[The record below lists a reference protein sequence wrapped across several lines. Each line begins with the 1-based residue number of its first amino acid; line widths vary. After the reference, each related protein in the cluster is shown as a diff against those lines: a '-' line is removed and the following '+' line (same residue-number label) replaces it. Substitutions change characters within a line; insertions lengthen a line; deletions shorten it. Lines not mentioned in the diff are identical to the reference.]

1 MVHREFGKHGNS
13 GDLDACMDDSL
24 IVYDVERGFHYG
36 VMKNNDMN
44 CTSKCLM
51 DENKVIVADLKNGSV
66 KVYDNKKLVNASD
79 SQEIIDFNANGRRWE
94 GYVKSGKP
102 FGYGKLYDDE
112 GRKEYEGFM
121 LGEMKFCFGIEYYS
135 DIDKVKYEGGYYYN
149 SRFGKGIL
157 YDRNG
162 AVEYA
167 GLWKYDNP
175 YSPHSDGKAID
186 NHTKSIAIPNTVF
199 ENSECFILHSFK
211 STLQL
216 EHLVIGEWC
225 FRIGSVFSLSGL
237 IV

>member
-1 MVHREFGKHGNS
+1 
-13 GDLDACMDDSL
+13 
-24 IVYDVERGFHYG
+24 
-36 VMKNNDMN
+36 
-44 CTSKCLM
+44 
-51 DENKVIVADLKNGSV
+51 
-66 KVYDNKKLVNASD
+66 
-79 SQEIIDFNANGRRWE
+79 
-94 GYVKSGKP
+94 
-102 FGYGKLYDDE
+102 
-112 GRKEYEGFM
+112 M
-121 LGEMKFCFGIEYYS
+121 LGKTRICFGIEYYS
-135 DIDKVKYEGGYYYN
+135 DISRVKYKGGYCYN
-149 SRFGKGIL
+149 TRFGKGIL